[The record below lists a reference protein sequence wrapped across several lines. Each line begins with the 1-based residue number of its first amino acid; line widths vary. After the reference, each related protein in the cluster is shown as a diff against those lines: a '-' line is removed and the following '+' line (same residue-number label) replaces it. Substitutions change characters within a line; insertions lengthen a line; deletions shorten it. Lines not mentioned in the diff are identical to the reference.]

1 MLKRWRFTTTLVVAL
16 FSSTCSL
23 ADEVAIQQDAHGVD
37 YVTGGIGSEEVEA
50 MESFK
55 KQFNLYFLFSEGKV
69 GRVVDD
75 VNLSITDSKNQ
86 TVFALEHAAPRL
98 LLNLP
103 NGKYQ
108 VTASYLGS
116 EQRIRFSHDAKKHQ
130 RVILNWK
137 NKIDEDTVEA
147 TPDEADA
154 EAAPVASDPVT
165 P

>member
-1 MLKRWRFTTTLVVAL
+1 MLKQWTLTTTLMLAI
-16 FSSTCSL
+16 FSSAASV
-23 ADEVAIQQDAHGVD
+23 ADEITIQQDAHGVD

-55 KQFNLYFLFSEGKV
+55 KQFNLYFLFSEGKI
-69 GRVVDD
+69 GRVIDD
-75 VNLSITDSKNQ
+75 INISISDSKNQ
-86 TVFALEHAAPRL
+86 PVFALEHAAPRL

-103 NGKYQ
+103 SGKYQ

-116 EQRIRFSHDAKKHQ
+116 EQRYRFAHDAKKHQ

-137 NKIDEDTVEA
+137 NKIDEDTLEP
-147 TPDEADA
+147 TTDDA
-154 EAAPVASDPVT
+154 SEAASPATET

>member
-1 MLKRWRFTTTLVVAL
+1 MLKQRILTTTLVL
-16 FSSTCSL
+16 SFFSSAASF
-23 ADEVAIQQDAHGVD
+23 ADEITIQQDNHGVD

-69 GRVVDD
+69 GRVIDD
-75 VNLSITDSKNQ
+75 INISISDSKNQ
-86 TVFALEHAAPRL
+86 PVFALEHAAPRL

-103 NGKYQ
+103 SGKYQ

-116 EQRIRFSHDAKKHQ
+116 EQRYRFTHDAKKHQ

-137 NKIDEDTVEA
+137 NKIDEDTLETTTEEA
-147 TPDEADA
+147 TDA
-154 EAAPVASDPVT
+154 GSPAKET

>member
-1 MLKRWRFTTTLVVAL
+1 MLKQWRLTTTLVVAL
-16 FSSTCSL
+16 FSSSFCL
-23 ADEVAIQQDAHGVD
+23 ADEVTIQQDAHGVD
-37 YVTGGIGSEEVEA
+37 YVTGGIGSEEVDA

-55 KQFNLYFLFSEGKV
+55 KQFNLYFLFSEGKA
-69 GRVVDD
+69 GRVIDD

-103 NGKYQ
+103 SGKYQ
-108 VTASYLGS
+108 AVASYLGS
-116 EQRIRFSHDAKKHQ
+116 EQRYRFSHDAKKHQ

-137 NKIDEDTVEA
+137 NKIDEDTVEPA
-147 TPDEADA
+147 TEDTAEPEAPA
-154 EAAPVASDPVT
+154 TET

>member
-1 MLKRWRFTTTLVVAL
+1 MLKQWRLTTTLVVAL
-16 FSSTCSL
+16 FSSSFCL
-23 ADEVAIQQDAHGVD
+23 ADEVTIQQDAHGVD
-37 YVTGGIGSEEVEA
+37 YVTGGIGSEEVDA

-55 KQFNLYFLFSEGKV
+55 KQFNLYFLFSEGKA
-69 GRVVDD
+69 GRVIDD

-103 NGKYQ
+103 SGKYQ
-108 VTASYLGS
+108 AVASYLGS
-116 EQRIRFSHDAKKHQ
+116 EQRYRFSHDAKKHQ

-137 NKIDEDTVEA
+137 NKIDEDTVEPLADDGADTDAPA
-147 TPDEADA
+147 TE
-154 EAAPVASDPVT
+154 T

>member
-1 MLKRWRFTTTLVVAL
+1 MLKQWSLATTLAITL
-16 FSSTCSL
+16 SSSAFCF
-23 ADEVAIQQDAHGVD
+23 ADELSVQQDSHGMD

-69 GRVVDD
+69 GRVIDD
-75 VNLSITDSKNQ
+75 INISITDSKNQ

-103 NGKYQ
+103 SGKYQ
-108 VTASYLGS
+108 ATASYLGS
-116 EQRIRFSHDAKKHQ
+116 EQRYRFMHDAKKHQ
-130 RVILNWK
+130 RIILNWK

-147 TPDEADA
+147 TTDDA
-154 EAAPVASDPVT
+154 TDAGSPATET

>member
-1 MLKRWRFTTTLVVAL
+1 MLKRYSLITTLVVSLCTAT
-16 FSSTCSL
+16 SAL
-23 ADEVAIQQDAHGVD
+23 ADDLAIQQDAHGVD

-69 GRVVDD
+69 GRVIDD
-75 VNLSITDSKNQ
+75 INISISDNKNQ

-103 NGKYQ
+103 SGKYQ
-108 VTASYLGS
+108 AIASYLGN
-116 EQRIRFSHDAKKHQ
+116 EQRYRFTHDAKKHQ
-130 RVILNWK
+130 RIILNWK
-137 NKIDEDTVEA
+137 NKIDEDTVEPA
-147 TPDEADA
+147 TEDAAEPEAPTT
-154 EAAPVASDPVT
+154 ET

>member
-1 MLKRWRFTTTLVVAL
+1 MLKQWSLTTIMVLAI
-16 FSSTCSL
+16 FSSATSF
-23 ADEVAIQQDAHGVD
+23 ADEITIQQDAHGVD

-69 GRVVDD
+69 GRVIDD
-75 VNLSITDSKNQ
+75 INISISDSKNQ
-86 TVFALEHAAPRL
+86 PVFALEHAAPRL

-103 NGKYQ
+103 TGKYQ

-116 EQRIRFSHDAKKHQ
+116 EQRYRFMHDAKKHQ

-137 NKIDEDTVEA
+137 NTIDEDTLETTTEDA
-147 TPDEADA
+147 TATDA
-154 EAAPVASDPVT
+154 PATET

>member
-1 MLKRWRFTTTLVVAL
+1 MLKQWTLTTILMLAI
-16 FSSTCSL
+16 FSSTTSV
-23 ADEVAIQQDAHGVD
+23 ADEITIQQDAHGVD

-69 GRVVDD
+69 GRVIDD
-75 VNLSITDSKNQ
+75 INISISDSKNQ
-86 TVFALEHAAPRL
+86 PVFVLAHAAPRL

-103 NGKYQ
+103 TGKYQ

-116 EQRIRFSHDAKKHQ
+116 EQRYRFAHDAKKHQ
-130 RVILNWK
+130 RVILNWR
-137 NKIDEDTVEA
+137 NKIDEDTVE
-147 TPDEADA
+147 PGIEDA
-154 EAAPVASDPVT
+154 AAPEASATET

>member
-1 MLKRWRFTTTLVVAL
+1 MLKQWSLTTALVMTL
-16 FSSTCSL
+16 FSSAASF
-23 ADEVAIQQDAHGVD
+23 ADEVAVQQDAHGID

-50 MESFK
+50 MEAFK

-69 GRVVDD
+69 GRVIDD
-75 VNLSITDSKNQ
+75 INISITDSKNQ

-103 NGKYQ
+103 SGKYQ
-108 VTASYLGS
+108 AIASYLGS
-116 EQRIRFSHDAKKHQ
+116 EQRYRFTHDAKKHQ
-130 RVILNWK
+130 RIILNWK

-147 TPDEADA
+147 TPE
-154 EAAPVASDPVT
+154 EAAEPNVPSTET

>member
-1 MLKRWRFTTTLVVAL
+1 MLKQYSLISTLLIAL
-16 FSSTCSL
+16 CTCRAAL
-23 ADEVAIQQDAHGVD
+23 ADDLAIQQDAHGVD

-69 GRVVDD
+69 GRVIDD
-75 VNLSITDSKNQ
+75 INISITDNKNQ

-103 NGKYQ
+103 SGKYQ
-108 VTASYLGS
+108 AIASYLGN
-116 EQRIRFSHDAKKHQ
+116 EQRYRFTHDAKKHQ
-130 RVILNWK
+130 RIILNWK
-137 NKIDEDTVEA
+137 NKIDEDTVEPA
-147 TPDEADA
+147 TEDAAEPEAPTT
-154 EAAPVASDPVT
+154 ET